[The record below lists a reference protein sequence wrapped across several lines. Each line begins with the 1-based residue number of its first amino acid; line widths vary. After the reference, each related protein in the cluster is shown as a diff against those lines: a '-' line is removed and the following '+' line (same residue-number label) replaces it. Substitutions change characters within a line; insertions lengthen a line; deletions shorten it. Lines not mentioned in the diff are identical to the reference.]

1 MKISE
6 KAKRIWKYVGYAVL
20 ALIAI
25 TAIIV
30 IWNKWFSRT
39 RIAFINYQATTLGEI
54 SKANNNPFVVIE
66 ELPLE
71 NLDDIDDYDMVFMN
85 AMGIRLTEEQRD
97 KIQMAGWTG
106 TNILTTMSVNPD
118 NYIVS
123 VDSITADTLNA
134 YLRGSSRKNYRSML
148 NYVRQNVDGKI
159 IFKGEVEKAVPA
171 PEGMFS
177 HPDIDNPDDEDL
189 YFDNIKDY
197 EAYLQKHGLMKAD
210 APKVIVTGMMGN
222 PDDLVTALE
231 KSGNTVYHVNKSL
244 SAFIKANPSLH
255 FNAVVNLAHGRL
267 GDKVV
272 EWLGKQNI
280 PLFSTLSVNRLT
292 SEWEDDKQGMSGGFL
307 SQSIVTPEIDGSIR
321 PYVLFAQRINNE
333 GIHEQYT
340 IPERLEK
347 FVTTVNSYISLQKKN
362 NKDKRVAIVYFKGP
376 GEQSLTAS
384 GLAVVPS
391 LYNLLTRMRQEGYN
405 VSGLPENSEKLAELL
420 QIQWSKVEGQRSKV
434 EGLNPKPS
442 TMNSEL
448 CTMNYLRFGNI
459 ALLPQ
464 PLAGHGDNT
473 FQIVHGTDK
482 DPVKESQ
489 NAYYWIQNTFK
500 ADAMI
505 HFGTHGGLEYT
516 PRKQVA
522 LSSNDWPDKL
532 VGTIPHYYI
541 YTIGNVGEALIAK
554 RRTYA
559 GIQSHITAPFLES
572 NLRGQYRKLND
583 AIETYN
589 KNQNN
594 AASIA
599 VKKLA
604 VEMGI
609 HRDLGLDSI
618 ITKPWSET
626 EIAKVEAFGEEI
638 ANEKIVGQLY
648 TLGIP
653 YEKARIESSVFAM
666 TTDPIAYG
674 LLRLDKQLK
683 RTKADT
689 EKHKALFTSQYIN
702 PAKALVARLINNNA
716 PVTDAFICQTAGI
729 TQAQLA
735 KAREIEASKH
745 NSGDMMSM
753 MMSGSMASVG
763 KSKVESG
770 KGKEERVKGN
780 VDSTKRQHPHSPSGA
795 GGATH
800 HPSSGMDPHK
810 ALQMAKMAGASP
822 EALKKMAAAMGLG
835 GKGSGK
841 DKVSN
846 MMAQMAAMRKTYTRE
861 DTYLAEAITEVE
873 QALKNVAHYKQM
885 LLDAPQAE
893 LSSMINAL
901 NGGYTKPSSGGD
913 VVANPRTL
921 PTGRNLY
928 GVNAETTPTE
938 SAWDKGKALA
948 ENTIRM
954 YKEHHHDSLP
964 RKVSFTF
971 WSSEFIETGGT
982 TIAQVFWL
990 LGVEPVRDAFGRV
1003 TDIRLVPVK
1012 DLGRPRI
1019 DVVVQTSGQF
1029 RDLAASRLYLI
1040 NRAVQMAAEAD
1051 DGKVINLVKEGV
1063 KESERTLTE
1072 SGVSPKDAR
1081 EMSTFRIFGGLN
1093 GGYGTGIQPMVQQG
1107 DSWKTENEIADTYIN
1122 NMSAFYG
1129 SEAYW
1134 EKASKVAFKAA
1145 LTRTDAVV
1153 QPRQSNSWGALSLDH
1168 VYEFMGGMNLAVR
1181 NVTGKDPDAYF
1192 ADYRNRNNNRM
1203 QELREA
1209 IGVESRSTIF
1219 NPTYIKEKMKGGA
1232 NEAADFAE
1240 VVQNTYGWNV
1250 MKPNVIDNQMWEQ
1263 IYDTYVKDKMN
1274 LGVNK
1279 FMRDK
1284 NPAAMQQM
1292 AHTMVQTIQ
1301 KGLWK
1306 TSPDRLRELQKLE
1319 NELHAEAEAR
1329 KMERENVENGKDKAT
1344 GTVMKKETL
1353 SDMPDTTRTIVTTS
1367 AVLTIVI
1374 LAGVLLVFIIRKRRK
1389 EEEEWKP

>member
-1 MKISE
+1 MG
-6 KAKRIWKYVGYAVL
+6 RVGVGLSYAVL

-39 RIAFINYQATTLGEI
+39 RVAFINYQATTLGEI

-340 IPERLEK
+340 IPERLAK

-420 QIQWSKVEGQRSKV
+420 QRKGSPISDFSLLDAHPDTVVKVQ
-434 EGLNPKPS
+434 
-442 TMNSEL
+442 
-448 CTMNYLRFGNI
+448 FGNI

-482 DPVKESQ
+482 DPVKEFQ

-522 LSSNDWPDKL
+522 LSSNDWPEKL
-532 VGTIPHYYI
+532 VGTIPHFYI

-559 GIQSHITAPFLES
+559 GIQSHLTAPFLES
-572 NLRGQYRKLND
+572 NLRGTYKALSN
-583 AIETYN
+583 AIELYN
-589 KNQNN
+589 KAPNN
-594 AASIA
+594 SASLA

-604 VEMGI
+604 VAMGI
-609 HRDLGLDSI
+609 HRDLGLDSTL
-618 ITKPWSET
+618 TKPWNET
-626 EIAKVEAFGEEI
+626 DIAKVEEFGEEI

-653 YEKARIESSVFAM
+653 YENARIESSVYAM
-666 TTDPIAYG
+666 TIDPIAYG
-674 LLRLDKQLK
+674 MLRLDKQLK
-683 RTKADT
+683 RAKADT
-689 EKHKALFTSQYIN
+689 EKHKALFTTLYMN
-702 PAKALVARLINNNA
+702 PARTLVARLIKSNTS
-716 PVTDAFICQTAGI
+716 VSDAFICQTAGI
-729 TQAQLA
+729 TQAQLD

-753 MMSGSMASVG
+753 MMEKRPLPPPSPVG
-763 KSKVESG
+763 REPIREMKSTT
-770 KGKEERVKGN
+770 KGN
-780 VDSTKRQHPHSPSGA
+780 IEDKKNSTLNSKPSTLNSKHPSPSG
-795 GGATH
+795 
-800 HPSSGMDPHK
+800 S
-810 ALQMAKMAGASP
+810 
-822 EALKKMAAAMGLG
+822 
-835 GKGSGK
+835 
-841 DKVSN
+841 
-846 MMAQMAAMRKTYTRE
+846 
-861 DTYLAEAITEVE
+861 
-873 QALKNVAHYKQM
+873 
-885 LLDAPQAE
+885 
-893 LSSMINAL
+893 
-901 NGGYTKPSSGGD
+901 
-913 VVANPRTL
+913 L
-921 PTGRNLY
+921 PTGEGGGRGLS
-928 GVNAETTPTE
+928 P
-938 SAWDKGKALA
+938 SQSLA
-948 ENTIRM
+948 
-954 YKEHHHDSLP
+954 
-964 RKVSFTF
+964 
-971 WSSEFIETGGT
+971 
-982 TIAQVFWL
+982 
-990 LGVEPVRDAFGRV
+990 
-1003 TDIRLVPVK
+1003 
-1012 DLGRPRI
+1012 
-1019 DVVVQTSGQF
+1019 
-1029 RDLAASRLYLI
+1029 
-1040 NRAVQMAAEAD
+1040 
-1051 DGKVINLVKEGV
+1051 
-1063 KESERTLTE
+1063 
-1072 SGVSPKDAR
+1072 
-1081 EMSTFRIFGGLN
+1081 
-1093 GGYGTGIQPMVQQG
+1093 
-1107 DSWKTENEIADTYIN
+1107 
-1122 NMSAFYG
+1122 
-1129 SEAYW
+1129 
-1134 EKASKVAFKAA
+1134 
-1145 LTRTDAVV
+1145 
-1153 QPRQSNSWGALSLDH
+1153 
-1168 VYEFMGGMNLAVR
+1168 
-1181 NVTGKDPDAYF
+1181 
-1192 ADYRNRNNNRM
+1192 
-1203 QELREA
+1203 
-1209 IGVESRSTIF
+1209 
-1219 NPTYIKEKMKGGA
+1219 
-1232 NEAADFAE
+1232 
-1240 VVQNTYGWNV
+1240 
-1250 MKPNVIDNQMWEQ
+1250 
-1263 IYDTYVKDKMN
+1263 
-1274 LGVNK
+1274 
-1279 FMRDK
+1279 
-1284 NPAAMQQM
+1284 
-1292 AHTMVQTIQ
+1292 
-1301 KGLWK
+1301 
-1306 TSPDRLRELQKLE
+1306 
-1319 NELHAEAEAR
+1319 
-1329 KMERENVENGKDKAT
+1329 NGKD
-1344 GTVMKKETL
+1344 GWCFSRGSKENG
-1353 SDMPDTTRTIVTTS
+1353 SSHGPWRQ
-1367 AVLTIVI
+1367 
-1374 LAGVLLVFIIRKRRK
+1374 R
-1389 EEEEWKP
+1389 

>member
-6 KAKRIWKYVGYAVL
+6 KAKRIWKYIGYAVL
-20 ALIAI
+20 AIVAI
-25 TAIIV
+25 TAIAV
-30 IWNKWFSRT
+30 VWNKWFSRT
-39 RIAFINYQATTLGEI
+39 RVAFINYQATTLGEI
-54 SKANNNPFVVIE
+54 SKANTNPFVIIE
-66 ELPLE
+66 ELPIDK
-71 NLDDIDDYDMVFMN
+71 LDDIDDYDMVFMN
-85 AMGIRLTEEQRD
+85 AMGIRLTDEQRD

-123 VDSITADTLNA
+123 VDSVTADTLNA
-134 YLRGSSRKNYRSML
+134 YLRGASRKNYRSML
-148 NYVRQNVDGKI
+148 NYVRQHVDGKI
-159 IFKGEVEKAVPA
+159 IFKGEIEKVVPA
-171 PEGMFS
+171 PEGLFS
-177 HPDIDNPDDEDL
+177 HPDVEHPDDEDI
-189 YFDNIKDY
+189 YFDTLEDY
-197 EAYLQKHGLMKAD
+197 EAYLQKHGLMNAD

-222 PDDLVTALE
+222 PDDVITALE
-231 KSGNTVYHVNKSL
+231 KSGNTVYHISQSL
-244 SAFIKANPSLH
+244 SKFIDTLTTKHPDMH

-267 GDKVV
+267 GDKAV

-280 PLFSTLSVNRLT
+280 PLFSTLCINRLT
-292 SEWEDDKQGMSGGFL
+292 SEWEEDKQGMSGGFL

-321 PYVLFAQRINNE
+321 PYVLFAQRINDE

-340 IPERLEK
+340 IPERLDK
-347 FVTTVNSYISLQKKN
+347 FVATVNNYISLQKKQ
-362 NKDKRVAIVYFKGP
+362 NKDKRIAIVYFKGP

-391 LYNLLTRMRQEGYN
+391 LYNILTRMRQEGYN
-405 VSGLPENSEKLAELL
+405 VSGLPENSDKLAELL
-420 QIQWSKVEGQRSKV
+420 QRKGSPITDYSLLEEHPDTVVKV
-434 EGLNPKPS
+434 L
-442 TMNSEL
+442 L
-448 CTMNYLRFGNI
+448 GNI

-482 DPVKESQ
+482 DPVKEFQ
-489 NAYYWIQNTFK
+489 NAYYWIQNSFK

-572 NLRGQYRKLND
+572 NLRGQYRKLSD
-583 AIETYN
+583 AIESYN
-589 KNQNN
+589 KTQNN

-618 ITKPWSET
+618 VTKPWSET

-653 YEKARIESSVFAM
+653 YEKARIETSVFAM

-683 RTKADT
+683 RAKADT

-716 PVTDAFICQTAGI
+716 PVSDAFICQTAKI
-729 TQAQLA
+729 TQAQLD

-753 MMSGSMASVG
+753 MMSGSMG
-763 KSKVESG
+763 MSKESKEIKEESG
-770 KGKEERVKGN
+770 KRNRAADELANN
-780 VDSTKRQHPHSPSGA
+780 VDTTKRHHPTPNSKHSSLTPKHPHSPSGA
-795 GGATH
+795 GGA
-800 HPSSGMDPHK
+800 MDPRK

-846 MMAQMAAMRKTYTRE
+846 MMAQMAAMRKTYTRDE
-861 DTYLAEAITEVE
+861 TYLAEAITEVE
-873 QALKNVAHYKQM
+873 QALKNVAHYKQTLM
-885 LLDAPQAE
+885 DAPQRE

-901 NGGYTKPSSGGD
+901 NGGYTMPSSGGD
-913 VVANPRTL
+913 VIANPRTL

-938 SAWDKGKALA
+938 SAWDKGKELA
-948 ENTIRM
+948 ENTIRI
-954 YKEHHHDSLP
+954 YREHHHDSLP

-982 TIAQVFWL
+982 TIAQVLWL

-1003 TDIRLVPVK
+1003 TDIRLIPIK
-1012 DLGRPRI
+1012 ELGRPRI

-1051 DGKVINLVKEGV
+1051 DGKVANLVKDGV
-1063 KESERTLTE
+1063 RESERALTE

-1093 GGYGTGIQPMVQQG
+1093 GGYGTGIQQMVQQG
-1107 DSWKTENEIADTYIN
+1107 DSWKSENEIADTYIN

-1129 SEAYW
+1129 SEEYW
-1134 EKASKVAFKAA
+1134 EKASKVAFRAA
-1145 LTRTDAVV
+1145 LTRTDAVI

-1203 QELREA
+1203 QELKEA

-1250 MKPNVIDNQMWEQ
+1250 MKPAAIDNQMWEQ

-1279 FMRDK
+1279 FLREK
-1284 NPAAMQQM
+1284 NPAAMEQM

-1306 TSPDRLRELQKLE
+1306 TSPDKLRELQKLE
-1319 NELHAEAEAR
+1319 NDLHAEAEAR
-1329 KMERENVENGKDKAT
+1329 MRSQMDAKDAQKA
-1344 GTVMKKETL
+1344 GTVLKKETL
-1353 SDMPDTTRTIVTTS
+1353 SDTPDTTRTIVTTS
-1367 AVLTIVI
+1367 AVLAIVVVAGII
-1374 LAGVLLVFIIRKRRK
+1374 LVLIIRKRRK
-1389 EEEEWKP
+1389 EEEE

>member
-1 MKISE
+1 MMKIS
-6 KAKRIWKYVGYAVL
+6 KQAKRIWKYVGYAIL
-20 ALIAI
+20 ALVAI
-25 TAIIV
+25 TAITV

-71 NLDDIDDYDMVFMN
+71 KLDDIDNYDMVFMN
-85 AMGIRLTEEQRD
+85 AMGIRLTDEQRD

-123 VDSITADTLNA
+123 VDGITADTLNA
-134 YLRGSSRKNYRSML
+134 YLRGSSRRNYRSML
-148 NYVRQNVDGKI
+148 NYIRQNVDGKI
-159 IFKGEVEKAVPA
+159 IFKGEVEKVVPA
-171 PEGMFS
+171 PDGMFA
-177 HPDIDNPDDEDL
+177 HPDIDHPDDEDL

-222 PDDLVTALE
+222 PNDLIRALE

-244 SAFIKANPSLH
+244 SAFIDANPSFH

-272 EWLGKQNI
+272 EWLSEQNI
-280 PLFSTLSVNRLT
+280 PLFSTLSINRLT

-321 PYVLFAQRINNE
+321 PYVLFAQRINSE

-347 FVTTVNSYISLQKKN
+347 FVTTVNNYISLQKKQ
-362 NKDKRVAIVYFKGP
+362 NKHKRVAIVYFKGP

-391 LYNLLTRMRQEGYN
+391 LYNLLVRMRKEGYN
-405 VSGLPENSEKLAELL
+405 VSGLPENSEKLSELL
-420 QIQWSKVEGQRSKV
+420 QRKGCPISDFTMLDAHPDTVVKVQ
-434 EGLNPKPS
+434 
-442 TMNSEL
+442 
-448 CTMNYLRFGNI
+448 FGNI

-482 DPVKESQ
+482 DPVKEFQ

-505 HFGTHGGLEYT
+505 HFGTHGGLEFT

-522 LSSNDWPDKL
+522 LSSADWPDKL
-532 VGTIPHYYI
+532 VGTIPHFYI

-559 GIQSHITAPFLES
+559 GIQSHLTAPFLES
-572 NLRGQYRKLND
+572 NLRAPYKALSD
-583 AIETYN
+583 AIKVYN
-589 KNQNN
+589 KAPGN
-594 AASIA
+594 AASLA

-604 VEMGI
+604 VGMGI
-609 HRDLGLDSI
+609 HRDLGLDSVL
-618 ITKPWSET
+618 TKAWNET
-626 EIAKVEAFGEEI
+626 EIAKVEEFEEEL

-653 YEKARIESSVFAM
+653 YEKARIESSVYAM

-674 LLRLDKQLK
+674 MLRLNKLLK
-683 RTKADT
+683 RAKTDT
-689 EKHKALFTSQYIN
+689 EKHKALFTTLYIN
-702 PAKALVARLINNNA
+702 PAKALVAKLFKSNA
-716 PVTDAFICQTAGI
+716 PVTDAFICQTAHI
-729 TQAQLA
+729 TQAQLD

-745 NSGDMMSM
+745 NSEDMMSM
-753 MMSGSMASVG
+753 MMGG
-763 KSKVESG
+763 G
-770 KGKEERVKGN
+770 ERRKN
-780 VDSTKRQHPHSPSGA
+780 FKHPTTNHQHPK
-795 GGATH
+795 
-800 HPSSGMDPHK
+800 MDPRK

-835 GKGSGK
+835 SHGSGK

-861 DTYLAEAITEVE
+861 ETYLAEAIMEVE

-885 LLDAPQAE
+885 LMEAPQAE

-901 NGGYTKPSSGGD
+901 NGGYTRPSSGGD
-913 VVANPRTL
+913 VIANPRTL

-948 ENTIRM
+948 ESTIRM
-954 YKEHHHDSLP
+954 YQEHHHDSLP

-982 TIAQVFWL
+982 TIAQVLWL
-990 LGVEPVRDAFGRV
+990 LGVEPVRDVFGRV
-1003 TDIRLVPVK
+1003 TDIRLIPIK
-1012 DLGRPRI
+1012 ELGRPRI

-1051 DGKVINLVKEGV
+1051 DGKVANLVKESV

-1081 EMSTFRIFGGLN
+1081 EMSTYRIFGALN
-1093 GGYGTGIQPMVQQG
+1093 GGYGTGIQQMVQQG
-1107 DSWKTENEIADTYIN
+1107 GSWKRENEIADTYIN

-1129 SEAYW
+1129 SEQYW

-1181 NVTGKDPDAYF
+1181 HVTGKDPDAYF

-1209 IGVESRSTIF
+1209 IGIESRSTIF
-1219 NPTYIKEKMKGGA
+1219 NPTYIREKMKGGA
-1232 NEAADFAE
+1232 NEAAEFAE
-1240 VVQNTYGWNV
+1240 VIQNTYGWNV
-1250 MKPNVIDNQMWEQ
+1250 MKPHVIDNQMWEQ
-1263 IYDTYVKDKMN
+1263 IYDIYVKDKMN
-1274 LGVNK
+1274 LGVNQ
-1279 FMRDK
+1279 FMREK
-1284 NPAAMQQM
+1284 NPAAMEQM
-1292 AHTMVQTIQ
+1292 AHTLVQTIQ

-1319 NELHAEAEAR
+1319 NDLHAERSKVESG
-1329 KMERENVENGKDKAT
+1329 KMKEER

-1353 SDMPDTTRTIVTTS
+1353 SEMPDTTRTIVTTS
-1367 AVLTIVI
+1367 AVLAIVI

>member
-1 MKISE
+1 
-6 KAKRIWKYVGYAVL
+6 
-20 ALIAI
+20 
-25 TAIIV
+25 
-30 IWNKWFSRT
+30 
-39 RIAFINYQATTLGEI
+39 
-54 SKANNNPFVVIE
+54 
-66 ELPLE
+66 
-71 NLDDIDDYDMVFMN
+71 
-85 AMGIRLTEEQRD
+85 
-97 KIQMAGWTG
+97 
-106 TNILTTMSVNPD
+106 
-118 NYIVS
+118 
-123 VDSITADTLNA
+123 
-134 YLRGSSRKNYRSML
+134 
-148 NYVRQNVDGKI
+148 
-159 IFKGEVEKAVPA
+159 
-171 PEGMFS
+171 
-177 HPDIDNPDDEDL
+177 
-189 YFDNIKDY
+189 
-197 EAYLQKHGLMKAD
+197 
-210 APKVIVTGMMGN
+210 
-222 PDDLVTALE
+222 
-231 KSGNTVYHVNKSL
+231 
-244 SAFIKANPSLH
+244 
-255 FNAVVNLAHGRL
+255 
-267 GDKVV
+267 
-272 EWLGKQNI
+272 
-280 PLFSTLSVNRLT
+280 
-292 SEWEDDKQGMSGGFL
+292 
-307 SQSIVTPEIDGSIR
+307 
-321 PYVLFAQRINNE
+321 
-333 GIHEQYT
+333 
-340 IPERLEK
+340 
-347 FVTTVNSYISLQKKN
+347 
-362 NKDKRVAIVYFKGP
+362 
-376 GEQSLTAS
+376 
-384 GLAVVPS
+384 
-391 LYNLLTRMRQEGYN
+391 
-405 VSGLPENSEKLAELL
+405 
-420 QIQWSKVEGQRSKV
+420 
-434 EGLNPKPS
+434 
-442 TMNSEL
+442 
-448 CTMNYLRFGNI
+448 
-459 ALLPQ
+459 
-464 PLAGHGDNT
+464 
-473 FQIVHGTDK
+473 
-482 DPVKESQ
+482 
-489 NAYYWIQNTFK
+489 
-500 ADAMI
+500 
-505 HFGTHGGLEYT
+505 
-516 PRKQVA
+516 
-522 LSSNDWPDKL
+522 
-532 VGTIPHYYI
+532 
-541 YTIGNVGEALIAK
+541 
-554 RRTYA
+554 
-559 GIQSHITAPFLES
+559 
-572 NLRGQYRKLND
+572 
-583 AIETYN
+583 
-589 KNQNN
+589 
-594 AASIA
+594 
-599 VKKLA
+599 
-604 VEMGI
+604 
-609 HRDLGLDSI
+609 
-618 ITKPWSET
+618 
-626 EIAKVEAFGEEI
+626 
-638 ANEKIVGQLY
+638 
-648 TLGIP
+648 
-653 YEKARIESSVFAM
+653 
-666 TTDPIAYG
+666 
-674 LLRLDKQLK
+674 
-683 RTKADT
+683 
-689 EKHKALFTSQYIN
+689 
-702 PAKALVARLINNNA
+702 
-716 PVTDAFICQTAGI
+716 
-729 TQAQLA
+729 
-735 KAREIEASKH
+735 
-745 NSGDMMSM
+745 
-753 MMSGSMASVG
+753 
-763 KSKVESG
+763 
-770 KGKEERVKGN
+770 
-780 VDSTKRQHPHSPSGA
+780 
-795 GGATH
+795 
-800 HPSSGMDPHK
+800 
-810 ALQMAKMAGASP
+810 
-822 EALKKMAAAMGLG
+822 MGLG

-885 LLDAPQAE
+885 LMDAPQAE

-954 YKEHHHDSLP
+954 YKQHHHDSLP

-1003 TDIRLVPVK
+1003 TDIRLIPIK

-1063 KESERTLTE
+1063 RESERTLTE

-1093 GGYGTGIQPMVQQG
+1093 GGYGTGIQQMVQQG

-1284 NPAAMQQM
+1284 NPAAMEQM

-1329 KMERENVENGKDKAT
+1329 KMERENVESGKDKAT

-1367 AVLTIVI
+1367 AVLAIVI

>member
-6 KAKRIWKYVGYAVL
+6 KAKRIWKYIGYAVL
-20 ALIAI
+20 AIIAI
-25 TAIIV
+25 TAIAV
-30 IWNKWFSRT
+30 VWNKWFSRT
-39 RIAFINYQATTLGEI
+39 RVAFINYQATTLGEI
-54 SKANNNPFVVIE
+54 SKANTNPFVIIE
-66 ELPLE
+66 ELPIDK
-71 NLDDIDDYDMVFMN
+71 LDDIDDYDMVFMN

-97 KIQMAGWTG
+97 KIQMAGWTS

-123 VDSITADTLNA
+123 VDSVTADTLNA
-134 YLRGSSRKNYRSML
+134 YLRGASRKNYRSML
-148 NYVRQNVDGKI
+148 NYVRQHVDGKI
-159 IFKGEVEKAVPA
+159 IFKGEIEKVVPA
-171 PEGMFS
+171 PEGLFS
-177 HPDIDNPDDEDL
+177 HPDVEHPDDEDI
-189 YFDNIKDY
+189 YFDTLEDY
-197 EAYLQKHGLMKAD
+197 EAYLQKHGLIKAD

-222 PDDLVTALE
+222 PDDVITALE
-231 KSGNTVYHVNKSL
+231 KSGNTVYHISQSL
-244 SAFIKANPSLH
+244 SKFIDTLTTKHPDMH

-267 GDKVV
+267 GDKAV

-280 PLFSTLSVNRLT
+280 PLFSTLCINRLT
-292 SEWEDDKQGMSGGFL
+292 SEWEEDKQGMSGGFL

-321 PYVLFAQRINNE
+321 PYVLFAQRINDE

-340 IPERLEK
+340 IPERLDK
-347 FVTTVNSYISLQKKN
+347 FVATVNNYISLQKKQ

-405 VSGLPENSEKLAELL
+405 VSGLPENSDKLAELL
-420 QIQWSKVEGQRSKV
+420 QRKGSPITDYSLLEEHPDTVVKVQ
-434 EGLNPKPS
+434 L
-442 TMNSEL
+442 
-448 CTMNYLRFGNI
+448 GNI

-482 DPVKESQ
+482 DPVKEFQ
-489 NAYYWIQNTFK
+489 NAYYWIQNSFK

-559 GIQSHITAPFLES
+559 GIQSHITASFLES

-683 RTKADT
+683 RTKTDT

-702 PAKALVARLINNNA
+702 PAKALVARLINSNA
-716 PVTDAFICQTAGI
+716 PVSDAFICQTAGI
-729 TQAQLA
+729 TQAQLD

-753 MMSGSMASVG
+753 MMAGGMG
-763 KSKVESG
+763 KMKNE
-770 KGKEERVKGN
+770 KLKMKN
-780 VDSTKRQHPHSPSGA
+780 SPSSHHPTPNKPSPT
-795 GGATH
+795 TH
-800 HPSSGMDPHK
+800 HPSPNMDPHK

-841 DKVSN
+841 DKISN

-861 DTYLAEAITEVE
+861 ETYLAEAITEVE

-885 LLDAPQAE
+885 LMDAPQRE

-901 NGGYTKPSSGGD
+901 NGGYTMPSSGGD
-913 VVANPRTL
+913 VIANPRTL

-938 SAWDKGKALA
+938 SAWDKGKELA

-954 YKEHHHDSLP
+954 YREHHHDSLP

-982 TIAQVFWL
+982 TIAQVLWL

-1003 TDIRLVPVK
+1003 TDIRLIPIK
-1012 DLGRPRI
+1012 ELGRPRI

-1051 DGKVINLVKEGV
+1051 DGKVANLVKDGV
-1063 KESERTLTE
+1063 RESERALTE

-1093 GGYGTGIQPMVQQG
+1093 GGYGTGIQQMVQQG
-1107 DSWKTENEIADTYIN
+1107 DSWKSEKEIADTYIN

-1129 SEAYW
+1129 SEEYW
-1134 EKASKVAFKAA
+1134 EKASKVAFRAA
-1145 LTRTDAVV
+1145 LTRTDAVI

-1203 QELREA
+1203 QELKEA

-1284 NPAAMQQM
+1284 NPAAMEQM

-1329 KMERENVENGKDKAT
+1329 KMERENVESGKDKAT

-1367 AVLTIVI
+1367 AVLAIVI

>member
-1 MKISE
+1 MG
-6 KAKRIWKYVGYAVL
+6 RVGVGLSYAVL

-39 RIAFINYQATTLGEI
+39 RVAFINYQATTLGEI

-340 IPERLEK
+340 IPERLAK

-420 QIQWSKVEGQRSKV
+420 QRKGSPISDFSLLDAHPDTVVKVQ
-434 EGLNPKPS
+434 
-442 TMNSEL
+442 
-448 CTMNYLRFGNI
+448 FGNI

-482 DPVKESQ
+482 DPVKEFQ

-522 LSSNDWPDKL
+522 LSSNDWPEKL
-532 VGTIPHYYI
+532 VGTIPHFYI

-559 GIQSHITAPFLES
+559 GIQSHLTAPFLES
-572 NLRGQYRKLND
+572 NLRGTYKALSN
-583 AIETYN
+583 AIELYN
-589 KNQNN
+589 KAPNN
-594 AASIA
+594 SASLA

-604 VEMGI
+604 VAMGI
-609 HRDLGLDSI
+609 HRDLGLDSTL
-618 ITKPWSET
+618 TKPWNET
-626 EIAKVEAFGEEI
+626 DIAKVEEFGEEI

-653 YEKARIESSVFAM
+653 YENARIESSVYAM
-666 TTDPIAYG
+666 TIDPIAYG
-674 LLRLDKQLK
+674 MLRLDKQLK
-683 RTKADT
+683 RAKADT
-689 EKHKALFTSQYIN
+689 EKHKALFTTLYMN
-702 PAKALVARLINNNA
+702 PARTLVARLIKSNTS
-716 PVTDAFICQTAGI
+716 VSDAFICQTAGI
-729 TQAQLA
+729 TQAQLD

-753 MMSGSMASVG
+753 MMEKRPLPPPSPVG
-763 KSKVESG
+763 REPIREMKSTT
-770 KGKEERVKGN
+770 KGN
-780 VDSTKRQHPHSPSGA
+780 IEDKKNSTLNSKPSTLNSKHPSPSG
-795 GGATH
+795 
-800 HPSSGMDPHK
+800 
-810 ALQMAKMAGASP
+810 SP
-822 EALKKMAAAMGLG
+822 
-835 GKGSGK
+835 
-841 DKVSN
+841 
-846 MMAQMAAMRKTYTRE
+846 
-861 DTYLAEAITEVE
+861 
-873 QALKNVAHYKQM
+873 
-885 LLDAPQAE
+885 
-893 LSSMINAL
+893 
-901 NGGYTKPSSGGD
+901 
-913 VVANPRTL
+913 
-921 PTGRNLY
+921 PTGEGGGRGLS
-928 GVNAETTPTE
+928 P
-938 SAWDKGKALA
+938 SQSLA
-948 ENTIRM
+948 
-954 YKEHHHDSLP
+954 
-964 RKVSFTF
+964 
-971 WSSEFIETGGT
+971 
-982 TIAQVFWL
+982 
-990 LGVEPVRDAFGRV
+990 
-1003 TDIRLVPVK
+1003 
-1012 DLGRPRI
+1012 
-1019 DVVVQTSGQF
+1019 
-1029 RDLAASRLYLI
+1029 
-1040 NRAVQMAAEAD
+1040 
-1051 DGKVINLVKEGV
+1051 
-1063 KESERTLTE
+1063 
-1072 SGVSPKDAR
+1072 
-1081 EMSTFRIFGGLN
+1081 
-1093 GGYGTGIQPMVQQG
+1093 
-1107 DSWKTENEIADTYIN
+1107 
-1122 NMSAFYG
+1122 
-1129 SEAYW
+1129 
-1134 EKASKVAFKAA
+1134 
-1145 LTRTDAVV
+1145 
-1153 QPRQSNSWGALSLDH
+1153 
-1168 VYEFMGGMNLAVR
+1168 
-1181 NVTGKDPDAYF
+1181 
-1192 ADYRNRNNNRM
+1192 
-1203 QELREA
+1203 
-1209 IGVESRSTIF
+1209 
-1219 NPTYIKEKMKGGA
+1219 
-1232 NEAADFAE
+1232 
-1240 VVQNTYGWNV
+1240 
-1250 MKPNVIDNQMWEQ
+1250 
-1263 IYDTYVKDKMN
+1263 
-1274 LGVNK
+1274 
-1279 FMRDK
+1279 
-1284 NPAAMQQM
+1284 
-1292 AHTMVQTIQ
+1292 
-1301 KGLWK
+1301 
-1306 TSPDRLRELQKLE
+1306 
-1319 NELHAEAEAR
+1319 
-1329 KMERENVENGKDKAT
+1329 NGKD
-1344 GTVMKKETL
+1344 GWCFSRGSKENG
-1353 SDMPDTTRTIVTTS
+1353 SSHGPWRQ
-1367 AVLTIVI
+1367 
-1374 LAGVLLVFIIRKRRK
+1374 R
-1389 EEEEWKP
+1389 